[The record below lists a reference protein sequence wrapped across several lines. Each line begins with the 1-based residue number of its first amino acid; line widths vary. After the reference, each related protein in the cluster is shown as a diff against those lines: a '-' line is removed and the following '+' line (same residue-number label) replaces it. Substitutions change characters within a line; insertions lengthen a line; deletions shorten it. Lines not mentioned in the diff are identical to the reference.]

1 MVFHPVFVVWQL
13 DNQSRDSALSTQPA
27 ANFSRATKFVAELLI
42 RIASLFM
49 VSQDLTNA
57 AEYNSNLAHD
67 IDRTITT
74 LHNAVLKKK
83 QVWSS
88 LQSETMCLDD
98 VITSTES
105 VVNMIG
111 KLRMDISEME
121 EDLIRLENL
130 IETEEFYRKQENERT
145 KLNLYREQKLENL
158 DIYRA
163 TLSARHTEKM
173 QKKEEEESFVKQVKT
188 EVLEKRFAKDMANYK
203 SFGVLPGTS
212 PETPQVRPQSSLD
225 DIELDQDGDELTK
238 YLEDS

>member
-1 MVFHPVFVVWQL
+1 MLSSIIEKLNVVQDGISSSFRGL
-13 DNQSRDSALSTQPA
+13 TVGQPIPRQRPEYTA
-27 ANFSRATKFVAELLI
+27 GCELLT
-42 RIASLFM
+42 RYQNSW
-49 VSQDLTNA
+49 QDLTNA
-57 AEYNSNLAHD
+57 AEYNANLARE
-67 IDRTITT
+67 IDQTITT
-74 LHNAVLKKK
+74 LHNSVLKKK

-88 LQSETMCLDD
+88 LHSEMMCLDD
-98 VITSTES
+98 VVTSTES

-145 KLNLYREQKLENL
+145 KLNWFREQKLENL
-158 DIYRA
+158 DKYRA
-163 TLSARHTEKM
+163 TLSARHSEKM
-173 QKKEEEESFVKQVKT
+173 KKKEEEESFVKQVKT

-203 SFGVLPGTS
+203 SFGVLP
-212 PETPQVRPQSSLD
+212 ETTQLRPQSSLD